1 MNATRMSLPRARAWD
16 SDNALLFSLS
26 NTALL
31 VCLTVLYSGAL
42 RYLGHISSLLLYS
55 FYVLLFGCMALSL
68 LTARGRVEFRWLSVL
83 PYMGWLAGYM
93 LWGTLFS
100 PDQDAVLRE
109 MMRYGFRNALVL
121 SIIVVALVNR
131 HSLYRFAAF
140 VQVAVIVNAGFSLWL
155 AFNPMRMLQ
164 LALYLDPT
172 AAAYSERPGGLWIN
186 PNEASFAF
194 LFGLILSHW
203 VRGKWVWVARV
214 AALLGIF
221 LSASRTGFLLAG
233 MCVVVFV
240 VYYFRNS
247 HPQARAAVVI
257 LLAGLL
263 VAARVGWLQQSL
275 APLNIEVGQQTALE
289 RLTDLSEST
298 TTVGSGVTRRE
309 LTLLGLARL
318 VEAPWYGNGF
328 LSFQGGESAA
338 RVGLQRGVH
347 NIYVAVG
354 GEAGWLVLLLFL
366 GLLTL
371 GIVRTIRAQVLAGE
385 KLVLYLFWVCYLL
398 IGLVWHNQ
406 LTSVAGAVYAGLLFH
421 VPYMLD
427 KEGIPGSTALT
438 PDAGTSK
445 ASGARS

>member
-1 MNATRMSLPRARAWD
+1 MNATRTSLPRASSWD
-16 SDNALLFSLS
+16 SDRSLLFSLS

-31 VCLTVLYSGAL
+31 VCLTVLYGGAL
-42 RYLGHISSLLLYS
+42 RYLGPISPLLLYS

-68 LTARGRVEFRWLSVL
+68 LTARGRVEFRWFSVL

-100 PDQDAVLRE
+100 PDQDTALGG
-109 MMRYGFRNALVL
+109 MIRYGFRNALVL
-121 SIIVVALVNR
+121 SIVVVALVDR
-131 HSLYRFAAF
+131 RSLYRFAAF
-140 VQVAVIVNAGFSLWL
+140 VQVAVVINAGFSLWL

-172 AAAYSERPGGLWIN
+172 ATAYSERPGGLWIN

-214 AALLGIF
+214 AALVGIF

-233 MCVVVFV
+233 LCVLVFV
-240 VYYFRNS
+240 IYYFRNS
-247 HPQARAAVVI
+247 RPLARVAGVI
-257 LLAGLL
+257 LLVSLL
-263 VAARVGWLQQSL
+263 IAARVGWIQRSL
-275 APLNIEVGQQTALE
+275 APLNIDVGQQTTLE

-298 TTVGSGVTRRE
+298 TTAASGVTRRE

-347 NIYVAVG
+347 NIYVTVG
-354 GEAGWLVLLLFL
+354 GEAGWLALLLYL

-371 GIVRTIRAQVLAGE
+371 GVIRTIRAHILADE
-385 KLVLYLFWVCYLL
+385 KLVLLLLWVCYLL

-421 VPYMLD
+421 VPYLLD
-427 KEGIPGSTALT
+427 KEGVPSSTALT
-438 PDAGTSK
+438 PDAGASR
-445 ASGARS
+445 ASGARP